1 MLVVNGYKY
10 KQCNIFPKDSF
21 GMCASIV
28 IVQCKYVM
36 DTVGFI
42 ATAVKLFQT
51 KTLGVDLFCVRQL
64 L

>member
-42 ATAVKLFQT
+42 ATAVKLFQI
-51 KTLGVDLFCVRQL
+51 KTLVMTCSG
-64 L
+64 